1 MNEIFCPECG
11 MSGKQVKE
19 TTLRSLLRPE
29 KQVLIG
35 DSRYYFCGSMGCET
49 VYFTEESSRT
59 FSRADLMVR
68 VGVKESSP
76 PRPVCYCF
84 GHSME
89 EIFDEVE
96 RTGKSTVVADIRRRM
111 AEEGCS
117 CETKNPLG
125 SCCLGT
131 VEGVVQAAYA
141 RFGVEAS
148 APKSKGDDKECCGP
162 GGCCK

>member
-11 MSGKQVKE
+11 MSGKRVKE

-29 KQVLIG
+29 KQALIG

-59 FSRADLMVR
+59 FSRADLTVR

-96 RTGKSTVVADIRRRM
+96 RTGKSTVTADIRRRM

-117 CETKNPLG
+117 CETKNPQG

-141 RFGVEAS
+141 RFGVETS
-148 APKSKGDDKECCGP
+148 VPKAKGEDKGCCGP